1 MERASAGLDKLV
13 AHALRKA
20 PANSRPELAWPLA
33 CGSVV
38 AARTRTLGFEGGVLR
53 VEVPDAGWR
62 RELQGLAPR
71 YVAHLNRVAGVE
83 VCRVEFVVREQ
94 RGEPQPTPPVPMQ
107 IDGKYGRRHEE

>member
-13 AHALRKA
+13 AFAVRKA

-33 CGSVV
+33 CGSAV

-62 RELQGLAPR
+62 RELQGLAAR
-71 YVAHLNRVAGVE
+71 YVAQLNRVAAVE
-83 VCRVEFVVREQ
+83 VCRLEFVVREQ
-94 RGEPQPTPPVPMQ
+94 RGDPQPALPEPLQV
-107 IDGKYGRRHEE
+107 DGKRGRRHEE